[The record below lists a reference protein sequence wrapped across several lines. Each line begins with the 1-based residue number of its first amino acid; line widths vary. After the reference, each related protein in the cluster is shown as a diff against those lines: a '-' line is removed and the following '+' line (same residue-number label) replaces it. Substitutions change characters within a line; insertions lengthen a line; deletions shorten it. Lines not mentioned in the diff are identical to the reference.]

1 MHITVTITL
10 APEVQTLLKDVIA
23 ALSNNSKKEVVKQ
36 TAPEPE
42 PEAVEPE
49 AVEPEAPKTNGK
61 AKPKEENK
69 KAATS
74 EVTAELVR
82 SVTTDKIQ
90 GGKRAEVKE
99 LLTEFGVG
107 KLTELEEGQLGA
119 FYAKVKEL

>member
-1 MHITVTITL
+1 MNITVTITL
-10 APEVQTLLKDVIA
+10 AQEVQTLLKDIVA
-23 ALSNNSKKEVVKQ
+23 ALSNTPKREVVVKQ

-42 PEAVEPE
+42 PEAE
-49 AVEPEAPKTNGK
+49 EPEAPKTNGK
-61 AKPKEENK
+61 VKPKAESK

-99 LLTEFGVG
+99 LLTEFGVS
-107 KLTELEEGQLGA
+107 KLTELEEEQLFD
-119 FYAKVKEL
+119 FYAKVKVL

>member
-1 MHITVTITL
+1 MNITVTITL
-10 APEVQTLLKDVIA
+10 SPEVRSLLTDLVDVLKKSPSSA
-23 ALSNNSKKEVVKQ
+23 AAKASKQ

-42 PEAVEPE
+42 PEVE
-49 AVEPEAPKTNGK
+49 EPEAPKTNGK
-61 AKPKEENK
+61 AKPKEESK

-119 FYAKVKEL
+119 FYAKVREL

>member
-1 MHITVTITL
+1 MNITVTITL
-10 APEVQTLLKDVIA
+10 TPEVQTLLKDVVA

-42 PEAVEPE
+42 PEPE
-49 AVEPEAPKTNGK
+49 AEEPEAPKTNGK
-61 AKPKEENK
+61 VKPKTESK
-69 KAATS
+69 KTATS

-99 LLTEFGVG
+99 LLNEFGVS
-107 KLTELEEGQLGA
+107 KLTELEEEQLGK
-119 FYAKVKEL
+119 FYAKVREL

>member
-1 MHITVTITL
+1 MNITVTITL
-10 APEVQTLLKDVIA
+10 APEVQTLLKDVVA
-23 ALSNNSKKEVVKQ
+23 ALSNTSKREVVKQ
-36 TAPEPE
+36 TAPEPK
-42 PEAVEPE
+42 VE
-49 AVEPEAPKTNGK
+49 EPEAPKTNGK
-61 AKPKEENK
+61 AKPKEESK

-119 FYAKVKEL
+119 FYAKVREL

>member
-1 MHITVTITL
+1 MNITVTITL
-10 APEVQTLLKDVIA
+10 SPEVQSLLTDLVDVLKKSPSSA
-23 ALSNNSKKEVVKQ
+23 AAKASKQ

-42 PEAVEPE
+42 VE
-49 AVEPEAPKTNGK
+49 EPEAPKTNGK
-61 AKPKEENK
+61 AKPKEESK

-99 LLTEFGVG
+99 LLMEFGVG

-119 FYAKVKEL
+119 FYAKVREL